1 MKTKQKRGWLIFLVL
16 IGVNALLAFLTF
28 VLGLADEMAAAGPT
42 TATMP
47 DVPQWILGA
56 ANAGLI
62 LVLYGALGAI
72 GILLA
77 RRLELPGIYRQG
89 SSMRTLLIT
98 PLLFGL
104 LSGLLFIGI
113 DRAFAFNSDWQGF
126 AHPEF
131 PASLI
136 ASAAAGIGE
145 EIIFRLFLLSF
156 WLFLLRLAFKRPG
169 LHNLS
174 AWVANLFA
182 ALAFAAAHIPS
193 TMFLIGARTP
203 AEIPL
208 NLLAALLI
216 LNTSLALVSGDQF
229 LKSGLVA
236 AVGVHFWADIV
247 WHVIYPLLR
256 P

>member
-1 MKTKQKRGWLIFLVL
+1 MKTKQKRDWAIFSVL
-16 IGVNALLAFLTF
+16 LSINALLALLTF

-62 LVLYGALGAI
+62 LVFYGALGAI
-72 GILLA
+72 GILLS
-77 RRLELPGIYRQG
+77 RKLELPGIYRQG
-89 SSMRTLLIT
+89 SGMRTLLLT
-98 PLLFGL
+98 PLLLGL
-104 LSGLLFIGI
+104 LSGLLLIGI
-113 DRAFAFNSDWQGF
+113 DRAFAFSSSRQGF
-126 AHPEF
+126 PHPEF

-136 ASAAAGIGE
+136 ASATAGIGE

-156 WLFLLRLAFKRPG
+156 WLFLLRLALKRPG
-169 LHNLS
+169 LNNLT
-174 AWVANLFA
+174 AWTANLIA

-193 TMFLIGARTP
+193 TMFLLGARTP
-203 AEIPL
+203 AEIPVY
-208 NLLAALLI
+208 LLAALVI
-216 LNTSLALVSGDQF
+216 MNTFLALVSGDQF

-247 WHVIYPLLR
+247 WHVIYPWLLA
-256 P
+256 